1 MLRLY
6 VVSPKDNLTW
16 SGCAN
21 YSLTGFTLQRCQIDV
36 WHLPNTRPVWY
47 VPGSHMGQCNG
58 AKSMVCASSSPLIV
72 PWVPMTYTTLAA
84 CYTQSNIYQSS
95 SIWGSLLA
103 KCLYVVVDSCIVR
116 LVVRSG
122 RKRNENNYI
131 MCPLEYF
138 MTGKRA
144 WTILGKTSI
153 LWNKLR
159 NDNNAIKTKN
169 F

>member
-1 MLRLY
+1 
-6 VVSPKDNLTW
+6 
-16 SGCAN
+16 
-21 YSLTGFTLQRCQIDV
+21 
-36 WHLPNTRPVWY
+36 
-47 VPGSHMGQCNG
+47 
-58 AKSMVCASSSPLIV
+58 
-72 PWVPMTYTTLAA
+72 MTNYTTLAA

-103 KCLYVVVDSCIVR
+103 KCLYVVVDTCIVR

-122 RKRNENNYI
+122 RQQNQNNYV

-153 LWNKLR
+153 L
-159 NDNNAIKTKN
+159 
-169 F
+169 